1 MLNFQ
6 ISRNVDQLNTS
17 LKNTSLNASNA
28 DLVPPSIQAYKSD
41 SAKLIKENNELHLE
55 MIKIRDD
62 YEAQL
67 KGSLIKTNLWRD

>member
-1 MLNFQ
+1 ML
-6 ISRNVDQLNTS
+6 DQLNTS